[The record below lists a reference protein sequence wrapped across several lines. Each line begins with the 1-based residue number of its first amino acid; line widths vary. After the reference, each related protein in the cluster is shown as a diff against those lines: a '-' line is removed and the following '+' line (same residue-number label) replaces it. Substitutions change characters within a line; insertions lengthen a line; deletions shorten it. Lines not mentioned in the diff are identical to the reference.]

1 MATREHDRKL
11 FQMVNDGNVVNVVVA
26 DVSAQ
31 TRLDK
36 GDGKKLSLNEC
47 SREQLEE
54 EVSSS

>member
-1 MATREHDRKL
+1 VAARGYDRKF
-11 FQMVNDGNVVNVVVA
+11 FQMVTRNVVNVVVA

-36 GDGKKLSLNEC
+36 GDGKQLTLNEC